1 MASKFEQ
8 LVEEFE
14 TNIGDA
20 SIAVLRGQKEKA
32 NNRNHPRIV
41 CIPKGGPIVP
51 TERPGFELLPNGKK
65 ARRIADRLFKIE
77 VECWGP
83 DEETTEALYFNAINA
98 WRKATHN
105 SLEFGEEIWPHESED
120 QAGNDEDG
128 DVIAFSFSIS
138 MPIWE
143 GQIPILT
150 PTVVPSRTLTIPD
163 TFVNT
168 AKLDKPTEAHPDGNP
183 EDPLN
188 QESFDQP

>member
-8 LVEEFE
+8 LVQDFE
-14 TNIGDA
+14 TNIGDP
-20 SIAVLRGQKEKA
+20 SIAILRGQKEKA

-51 TERPGFELLPNGKK
+51 TERPGYELLPNGKK
-65 ARRIADRLFKIE
+65 SRRIADRKFKIE

-83 DEETTEALYFNAINA
+83 DEETTEALYFNAVNA

-150 PTVVPSRTLTIPD
+150 PTVVPGRTLT
-163 TFVNT
+163 TLTGTENT
-168 AKLDKPTEAHPDGNP
+168 VKLDKPTEANPDGNP

-188 QESFDQP
+188 QENFSQ